1 MELKVCDKCRRLT
14 LKTYRVTDYT
24 DAYGE
29 VCSECFLAIVRDT
42 TVQEPALKGEQ

>member
-1 MELKVCDKCRRLT
+1 MELKVCEKCRRLT
-14 LKTYRVTDYT
+14 LKTYRVNEYT

-42 TVQEPALKGEQ
+42 AAKEPALTGEQ